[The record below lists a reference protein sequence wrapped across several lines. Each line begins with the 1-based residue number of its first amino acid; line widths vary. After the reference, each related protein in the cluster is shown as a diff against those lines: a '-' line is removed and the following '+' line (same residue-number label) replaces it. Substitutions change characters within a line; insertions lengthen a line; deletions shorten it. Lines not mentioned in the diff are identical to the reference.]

1 MQRSVLQG
9 NQWAARPVPKMGQP
23 NINRISIHS
32 THRIISKSRISCKV
46 YANLKGDEV
55 LRTLSEN
62 GEVAIIVVDGTNLVR
77 EVSIIPNS
85 RVKIAESYLDGF
97 ILCH

>member
-1 MQRSVLQG
+1 MQRSITQG
-9 NQWAARPVPKMGQP
+9 SHWAARPVPKMGQQP

-32 THRIISKSRISCKV
+32 AHKRIFKSRMSCRIG
-46 YANLKGDEV
+46 ANSKDEV

-77 EVSIIPNS
+77 EVSVIRNYRILIS
-85 RVKIAESYLDGF
+85 RSVS
-97 ILCH
+97 

>member
-1 MQRSVLQG
+1 MQRSITQG
-9 NQWAARPVPKMGQP
+9 SHWAARPVPKMGQQL

-32 THRIISKSRISCKV
+32 AHKRILKPIMSSRIG
-46 YANLKGDEV
+46 ANSTGDEV

-77 EVSIIPNS
+77 EVSVIRNYRMIS
-85 RVKIAESYLDGF
+85 RRRIS
-97 ILCH
+97 